1 MNGFSGHGMQQSP
14 AMGRAVSEL
23 IAYGEYRTLDLSAL
37 GYERIARGEPFVE
50 TAII

>member
-1 MNGFSGHGMQQSP
+1 MQQSP
-14 AMGRAVSEL
+14 AMGRGVAEL
-23 IAYGEYRTLDLSAL
+23 IAHGEYRTLDRSPL